1 MSHDGPKKKLKHVA
15 YIENTLLCLKA
26 SDYLWKIKT
35 FPWAGADRQ

>member
-26 SDYLWKIKT
+26 SDYL
-35 FPWAGADRQ
+35 